1 MPQITRII
9 KIKDTVHRILKEQSD
24 TRDNDRLL
32 LLKVWAE
39 QVPELRGN
47 MSFVDFSK
55 IYLSGKLV
63 DTESVRRSRQKIQE
77 QNPELKG
84 NFHHKRKQ
92 SEEEMRANIR
102 TV

>member
-1 MPQITRII
+1 MPQLVRII
-9 KIKDTVHRILKEQSD
+9 KIKPTVERILKEFPD

-39 QVPELRGN
+39 QVPELRN
-47 MSFVDFSK
+47 NFSFVDFSK

-77 QNPELKG
+77 QQPQLKG
-84 NFHHKRKQ
+84 NFHHKRKE
-92 SEEEMRANIR
+92 SEQEMRTNIK